1 MSKLTKKRQILT
13 ATLAIAL
20 ASAILIN
27 WYYNKND
34 VKKSSGSNTQSTA
47 SSNLGDSIYVNGT
60 TKENSDN
67 NASGENSGDGSTT
80 SDEAK
85 SVSKTK
91 EYFAKAQ
98 LKRTQ
103 MHDEALDKIE
113 ALLKDGGKTDE
124 AEKLMQEYTNA
135 VKLETDIEN
144 LITAKTGADCLAILN
159 GDQAEIV
166 VDADAIDELYLLQ
179 ITDIVSTQS
188 KIPTEN
194 ITIIQAK

>member
-13 ATLAIAL
+13 ATLAIAM
-20 ASAILIN
+20 ASAILVN
-27 WYYNKND
+27 WYYNKDD
-34 VKKSSGSNTQSTA
+34 VKKSAGVNTSTSS

-60 TKENSDN
+60 TKESDKDGEKTSE
-67 NASGENSGDGSTT
+67 NADKAE
-80 SDEAK
+80 EAK
-85 SVSKTK
+85 SVAKSK

-113 ALLKDGGKTDE
+113 ELLKDGKKTDE
-124 AEKLMQEYTNA
+124 ADKLMKEYTNA

-188 KIPTEN
+188 KIPAEN

>member
-13 ATLAIAL
+13 ATLAIAM
-20 ASAILIN
+20 ASAILVN
-27 WYYNKND
+27 WYYNKDD
-34 VKKSSGSNTQSTA
+34 VKKSAGVNTSTSS

-60 TKENSDN
+60 TKESDKD
-67 NASGENSGDGSTT
+67 GDKT
-80 SDEAK
+80 SDSSDTAEEAK
-85 SVSKTK
+85 SVAKSK

-103 MHDEALDKIE
+103 MHDETLDKIE
-113 ALLKDGGKTDE
+113 ELLKDGKKTDE
-124 AEKLMQEYTNA
+124 ADKLMKEYTNA

-159 GDQAEIV
+159 DDQAEIV

-188 KIPTEN
+188 KIPAEN

>member
-13 ATLAIAL
+13 ATLAIAM
-20 ASAILIN
+20 ASAILVN
-27 WYYNKND
+27 WYYNKDGVN
-34 VKKSSGSNTQSTA
+34 KTANTGQQTS

-60 TKENSDN
+60 TTNSQNTDKSKTDN
-67 NASGENSGDGSTT
+67 SGE
-80 SDEAK
+80 EAK
-85 SVSKTK
+85 SVSESK

-103 MHDEALDKIE
+103 MHDETLDKIE
-113 ALLKDGGKTDE
+113 SLLSDGKKSDE
-124 AEKLMQEYTNA
+124 ADKLMKEYTES

-159 GDQAEIV
+159 SDQAEIV

-188 KIPTEN
+188 KIPAEN

>member
-13 ATLAIAL
+13 ATLAIAM
-20 ASAILIN
+20 ASAILVN
-27 WYYNKND
+27 WYYNKDD
-34 VKKSSGSNTQSTA
+34 VKKNTEAGASSSA
-47 SSNLGDSIYVNGT
+47 ASNLGDSVYVNGT
-60 TKENSDN
+60 TKESDKE
-67 NASGENSGDGSTT
+67 SEKSTDS
-80 SDEAK
+80 SDTAEEAK
-85 SVSKTK
+85 SVAKSK

-113 ALLKDGGKTDE
+113 ELLKDGKKTDE
-124 AEKLMQEYTNA
+124 ADKLMKDYTNA

-188 KIPTEN
+188 KIPAEN

>member
-13 ATLAIAL
+13 ATLAIAM
-20 ASAILIN
+20 ASAILVN
-27 WYYNKND
+27 WYYNKDD
-34 VKKSSGSNTQSTA
+34 VKKSAGVNTSTSS

-60 TKENSDN
+60 TKE
-67 NASGENSGDGSTT
+67 SGKDGEKT
-80 SDEAK
+80 SDASDTAEEAK
-85 SVSKTK
+85 SVAKSK

-113 ALLKDGGKTDE
+113 ELLKDGKKTDE
-124 AEKLMQEYTNA
+124 ADKLMKEYTNA

-144 LITAKTGADCLAILN
+144 LITAKTSADCLAILN

-188 KIPTEN
+188 KIPAEN